1 MLQRLFSRAKRF
13 FVAPPAPKPV
23 WNEMT
28 HLETLWATR
37 SPHSVRRLGIAWS
50 AMQTLSECKHVF
62 RGHLEYIH
70 LPFSGRD
77 VCSDVDCLGDLVRGM
92 ANRSIVGDIKEV
104 SYLFGKRLPI
114 GYVIES
120 DNATGLQKE
129 IIESC
134 ERSLTVLRLYGRIVS
149 AYPSCIIRMESR
161 GGINIC

>member
-1 MLQRLFSRAKRF
+1 MLQRLFSRMTRF
-13 FVAPPAPKPV
+13 FVTPPAPKPV

-28 HLETLWATR
+28 HLEALWATR

-62 RGHLEYIH
+62 REHLKYVH

-77 VCSDVDCLGDLVRGM
+77 VCSDIDCLGDLVRGM
-92 ANRSIVGDIKEV
+92 AHRSIVGDIKEV
-104 SYLFGKRLPI
+104 SYLFGERLPV

-120 DNATGLQKE
+120 DNVTGLQKE
-129 IIESC
+129 TIESC
-134 ERSLTVLRLYGRIVS
+134 ERSLTVLSLYGRIVS

-161 GGINIC
+161 GGITIC